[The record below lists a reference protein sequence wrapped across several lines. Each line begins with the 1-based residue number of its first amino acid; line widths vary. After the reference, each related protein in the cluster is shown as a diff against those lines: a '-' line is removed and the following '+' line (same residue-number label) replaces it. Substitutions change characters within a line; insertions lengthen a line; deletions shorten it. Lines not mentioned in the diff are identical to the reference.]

1 MHPLSTYHH
10 TPIPLTVDQSVLH
23 TLNII
28 HFRKPSEVHSALT
41 FPAAIS
47 PPATLCMKRGNAYS
61 LFVNGLSIKLVSL
74 YHHFYLLS
82 RGESKRY
89 VPVDSAAVIYKIQ
102 EFLLVLV
109 IESYALKA
117 VDNVIHVGITLVGG
131 IGSYQSEL
139 CYRTLEDEI
148 IRG

>member
-61 LFVNGLSIKLVSL
+61 LFVNGLSIKLVYIITFTFCQGVSQKDTSPLTQRQLYTRSRNSCLYSSL
-74 YHHFYLLS
+74 SLMLS
-82 RGESKRY
+82 RRS
-89 VPVDSAAVIYKIQ
+89 
-102 EFLLVLV
+102 
-109 IESYALKA
+109 
-117 VDNVIHVGITLVGG
+117 ITLSMSALPLWAELEA
-131 IGSYQSEL
+131 ISPNSATALWKMKSSEG
-139 CYRTLEDEI
+139 E
-148 IRG
+148 